1 MGGPVRS
8 VWQEPAWARDRAGDS
23 GEKETDSGH
32 ISQVLLRRLGDGVDV
47 GAGGMRS
54 LLA

>member
-1 MGGPVRS
+1 MAG
-8 VWQEPAWARDRAGDS
+8 AWARDHAGDG

-32 ISQVLLRRLGDGVDV
+32 ISQVLLRGLGDGVNV
-47 GAGGMRS
+47 GGGGMRS